1 MHPLMVAFVTV
12 LVSGC
17 AGLTTQ
23 KISEPQDRT
32 NRVPAT
38 QTKET
43 GQDAGV
49 GISAPVIR
57 DFAQAEPQSSAWAF
71 LARALDTANPQAQLL
86 LLAAAKRFLQTDRSE
101 QAAVVLAQTQGENS
115 EPWALNQH
123 KLLTAALRLTEN
135 APSAA
140 WRLLSDTENTDLDKS
155 QWQLL
160 YDLKLQSLFAQ
171 EKHQEALALIRSLP
185 LKDSVSADID
195 VLLRGVFDRLL
206 RLTTEQLDLLQLHP
220 DLVQEDR
227 GWIDLARLY
236 GRAGWELESLR
247 QELDAWSVEHPAHH
261 ATPIAR
267 NLWPE
272 TCALAQSSQVALLLP
287 MTSSFS
293 KAASAF
299 HDGVM
304 YLHERER
311 PSARP
316 VITLYDLGAD
326 LEAVGA
332 IYKEAIDAGADL
344 VIGPLGRDAV
354 SKLLADSKLLAP
366 TLLLG
371 PEDGRSKPNA
381 FFVDLSRRIEARS
394 LVTHA
399 RSRGLKHALV
409 LHSPKPAHRVAA
421 NTAIQ
426 VWQQQGGII
435 ADTAVLDPQL
445 NDYSAI
451 ILRLL
456 GLNQSRYRAE
466 VLQKVLTDSL
476 PVTVLPN
483 IRQDLD
489 VIFLFTDRGTAR
501 LFKPQIEFH
510 HGGKLPIYSQ
520 NTIFEGMPDVVNDLD
535 LEGVLFSDM
544 PWLVRQTGRFG
555 RSTED
560 VTTLTRYRGSA
571 IDRLFA
577 LGMDSYRLGCHI
589 PKRLDRPDW
598 QYAGASGALSIDIDG
613 RIKRHP
619 DWARF
624 RGGLPELFEPVIPR

>member
-1 MHPLMVAFVTV
+1 MHPLIVAFVAV

-23 KISEPQDRT
+23 KIAQQQDRL
-32 NRVPAT
+32 NRIPAD
-38 QTKET
+38 QVKEANQDT
-43 GQDAGV
+43 GT

-57 DFAQAEPQSSAWAF
+57 DFARAEPQSSAWAF
-71 LARALDTANPQAQLL
+71 LARGLDTANPQAQLL
-86 LLAAAKRFLQTDRSE
+86 FLAAAKRFLQADRSE
-101 QAAVVLAQTQGENS
+101 QAAVVLTQTQGQNAET
-115 EPWALNQH
+115 WVLNQR

-135 APSAA
+135 VPASA
-140 WRLLSDTENTDLDKS
+140 WHLLADTEDADLDNG
-155 QWQLL
+155 QWLML

-185 LKDSVSADID
+185 RKDSVSAEFD
-195 VLLRGVFDRLL
+195 VLLRRVFDRLL
-206 RLTTEQLDLLQLHP
+206 RLTAEQLDLLQLHP

-227 GWIDLARLY
+227 AWIDLARVY
-236 GRAGWELESLR
+236 GSAGWELEVLR
-247 QELDAWSVEHPAHH
+247 QELDAWTAENPAHH
-261 ATPIAR
+261 ATPMAR
-267 NLWPE
+267 GLWPE
-272 TCALAQSSQVALLLP
+272 TCALTPSSQLALLLP

-299 HDGVM
+299 HDGVT

-316 VITLYDLGAD
+316 VIKLYDFGTD

-354 SKLLADSKLLAP
+354 SKLLADSKLLVP

-371 PEDGRSKPNA
+371 PEDGRSQPNA
-381 FFVDLSRRIEARS
+381 FFVDLSRRVEARS

-399 RSRGLKHALV
+399 RLRGLKHALV
-409 LHSPKPAHRVAA
+409 LHSPSPAQRVAA
-421 NTAIQ
+421 DTAITM
-426 VWQQQGGII
+426 WQQQGGII

-445 NDYSAI
+445 SDYSAI
-451 ILRLL
+451 ISRLL
-456 GLNQSRYRAE
+456 GLNQSRYRIEA
-466 VLQKVLTDSL
+466 LQKVLTDSL

-501 LFKPQIEFH
+501 LLKPQIDFH

-520 NTIFEGMPDVVNDLD
+520 NTVFEGMSDVVNDLD

-544 PWLVRQTGRFG
+544 PWLVRRTGRFG
-555 RSTED
+555 RSTETS
-560 VTTLTRYRGSA
+560 TTLTRYRGSA

-577 LGMDSYRLGCHI
+577 LGMDAYRLGCHI

-598 QYAGASGALSIDIDG
+598 QYAGASGALSISIDG

-619 DWARF
+619 DWATF
-624 RGGLPELFEPVIPR
+624 RGGLAELFEPVISR